1 MSAAQSM
8 SMLAADA
15 PRYGSNPVDAYYQ
28 LNGAGGGPS
37 DLVVDGNLT
46 VQGTSNLEGAVTC
59 GDSLTVVGN
68 ASVGGDETLSGNLFV
83 GGDLTI
89 TGIIQSNVE
98 INGNLVV
105 DGSVQTGGPA
115 VIDGSVAL
123 NTSLVIAD
131 PSGAAGVAQSRIT
144 YKNINNQGTVFNPNG
159 LVSLSMSDN
168 TNVVPIVGDPAPM
181 LYLPGGMRL
190 TAATNMLYATTA
202 VTTPN
207 YQAPIANV
215 DFNMI
220 GNKLRMLVTWTI
232 TTLDPLNPGEFQTY
246 LATVTIKNPIIQDS
260 TFIALTPWQGALHG
274 GDSNG
279 NSDNDST
286 LVNQGFSV
294 KFQNGTVGPQTMVCE
309 SNIPRGIASWAPNL
323 DQNKVVITLSYFDQN
338 PAVANYRPLNPAG
351 TSPFV
356 IPFALTII

>member
-28 LNGAGGGPS
+28 LNGAGGGAT

-46 VQGTSNLEGAVTC
+46 VEGTSDLQGAVTC
-59 GDSLTVVGN
+59 GDSLSVAQNLTVTGN
-68 ASVGGDETLSGNLFV
+68 SSVGGNETLSGNLFV
-83 GGDLTI
+83 GGDLTV
-89 TGIIQSNVE
+89 TGLIQSDVE

-105 DGSVQTGGPA
+105 DGSV
-115 VIDGSVAL
+115 SL

-131 PSGAAGVAQSRIT
+131 PTGAPGVAQAQVT
-144 YKNINNQGTVFNPNG
+144 YKNITNQGTVFNPNG

-168 TNVVPIVGDPAPM
+168 TNIVPIVGDPAPM

-190 TAATNMLYATTA
+190 TAATNMLNAQAA
-202 VTTPN
+202 VTTPD
-207 YQAPIANV
+207 YQAPLQNV
-215 DFNMI
+215 DFDMI
-220 GNKLRMLVTWTI
+220 GNKLRLQVTWTI
-232 TTLDPLNPGEFQTY
+232 SNFDPLNPGEFQTY
-246 LATVTIKNPIIQDS
+246 LATVTVKNPIIQDA
-260 TFIALTPWQGALHG
+260 TFIALTPWMGALHG

-279 NSDNDST
+279 NADNDST

-294 KFQNGTVGPQTMVCE
+294 KFQNGPVGPQTMVCT
-309 SNIPRGIASWAPNL
+309 SNNPRGIAKWEPNL
-323 DQNKVVITLSYFDQN
+323 GQNKVVITLSYFDQN
-338 PAVANYRPLNPAG
+338 PAIANYRPLNPSG

-356 IPFALTII
+356 IPFALTIF